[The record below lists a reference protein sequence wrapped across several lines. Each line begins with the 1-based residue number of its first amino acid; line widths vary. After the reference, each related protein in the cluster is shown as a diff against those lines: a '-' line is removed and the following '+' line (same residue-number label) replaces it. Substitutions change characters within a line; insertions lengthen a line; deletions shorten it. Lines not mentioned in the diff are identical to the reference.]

1 MENGKSPHFGRFRGP
16 TFILE
21 VFVRLVLLVSAMAL
35 GSVLPAFAQNTPAVD
50 VAGGYSLLR
59 DQEAEV
65 NMHGW
70 LASVGINLNSS
81 IGLVGEIS
89 RNTKTYDASGIDFL
103 EVRANTFM
111 GGLRFA
117 SYASPA
123 IAPFAQVLF
132 GATKLEGSLLGVSE
146 EVTEFSVQP
155 GVGLDLRIQRTV
167 AIRLG
172 GDYRYIAIEGDA
184 RNQFRFY
191 TALVISAGS
200 R

>member
-1 MENGKSPHFGRFRGP
+1 
-16 TFILE
+16 
-21 VFVRLVLLVSAMAL
+21 MAL
-35 GSVLPAFAQNTPAVD
+35 GSVLPALAQNTPAVD
-50 VAGGYSLLR
+50 IAGGYSFLR

-70 LASVGINLNSS
+70 LASIGINLNSS
-81 IGLVGEIS
+81 VGLVGEIG
-89 RNTKTYDASGIDFL
+89 RNTKSFETAGIEFL
-103 EVRANTFM
+103 EVGANTFM

-117 SYASPA
+117 SYASSA

-132 GATKLEGSLLGVSE
+132 GATKLEGSLLGLSE

-155 GVGLDLRIQRTV
+155 GAGVDLRIQRTV

-172 GDYRYIAIEGDA
+172 GDYRYIAIEGEA

-191 TALVISAGS
+191 TALVISGGS

>member
-1 MENGKSPHFGRFRGP
+1 
-16 TFILE
+16 
-21 VFVRLVLLVSAMAL
+21 MAL
-35 GSVLPAFAQNTPAVD
+35 GSVLPAFAQNTPAID
-50 VAGGYSLLR
+50 VAGGYSFLR

-65 NMHGW
+65 NLHGW

-81 IGLVGEIS
+81 VGLVGEIG
-89 RNTKTYDASGIDFL
+89 RNTKTYDSAGIDFL
-103 EVRANTFM
+103 EVSANTFM

-117 SYASPA
+117 SYASTA

-132 GATKLEGSLLGVSE
+132 GATKLEGNLLGLSD

-155 GVGLDLRIQRTV
+155 GVGVDLRIQRTV

-172 GDYRYIAIEGDA
+172 GDYRYIATEGEA

-191 TALVISAGS
+191 TALVISGGS

>member
-1 MENGKSPHFGRFRGP
+1 M
-16 TFILE
+16 
-21 VFVRLVLLVSAMAL
+21 RLVVLVSALAL

-50 VAGGYSLLR
+50 VAGGYSFVR
-59 DQEAEV
+59 DQEADV
-65 NMHGW
+65 NLHGW

-81 IGLVGEIS
+81 VGLVGEIG
-89 RNTKTYDASGIDFL
+89 RNTKEFEAAGVDFL
-103 EVRANTFM
+103 EVSANTFM

-117 SYASPA
+117 SYASSA
-123 IAPFAQVLF
+123 ITPFAQVLF
-132 GATKLEGSLLGVSE
+132 GATKLEGNLLGLSE

-155 GVGLDLRIQRTV
+155 GAGIDLRIQRTV

-172 GDYRYIAIEGDA
+172 GDYRYIAVEGEA

-191 TALVISAGS
+191 TALVISGGS